1 MDKVKTLQAKVGLI
15 KFPKSAFEKARK
27 SNGWSGLFIIN
38 DFEMSFDEND
48 EIVFITKEL

>member
-1 MDKVKTLQAKVGLI
+1 MDKVKTLQATVGLI

-27 SNGWSGLFIIN
+27 SNGWSGLFIN